1 MFLAKEN
8 SMLSFGIRIWMS
20 KKLEQIIYDT
30 FEKYII
36 FNEIDNEKLSLKLK
50 KIHDRELNA

>member
-8 SMLSFGIRIWMS
+8 RIRSFGIRCWMS
-20 KKLEQIIYDT
+20 KKLERIMYDT

>member
-36 FNEIDNEKLSLKLK
+36 FDEIENEKLSLKLK